1 VKPLQAVAMGL
12 VIVLL
17 TVSAH
22 GYDVLA
28 DPIGW
33 ALVLVGVSTLPVA
46 ERTSLRWLAVI
57 SLLVSAVVW
66 VPAARDALNV
76 ADLALAWAA
85 GLPELVTLIVLA
97 HALARSAWTAGD
109 TTARRWLLTA
119 RTLLVVTALLPA
131 VVLGGGFDSWDSV
144 LGLVGSLTLLLLIVL
159 LLRYSSRSWARPV
172 SAPETAD
179 SR

>member
-12 VIVLL
+12 VIVVL

-22 GYDVLA
+22 GYHVLA

-33 ALVLVGVSTLPVA
+33 ALVLVGMSSLPA
-46 ERTSLRWLAVI
+46 DRRSSLRWLAGI
-57 SLLVSAVVW
+57 SLVVSAVVW

-97 HALARSAWTAGD
+97 HVLARSAWTAGD
-109 TTARRWLLTA
+109 TTARGWLLTA

-131 VVLGGGFDSWDSV
+131 VVLGGGFDSWDSAV
-144 LGLVGSLTLLLLIVL
+144 GLVGSLSLLLLIVL
-159 LLRYSSRSWARPV
+159 LFRYSSRSWAGPV
-172 SAPETAD
+172 SAPETAPA
-179 SR
+179 R